1 LQRDMTNHDPNEN
14 ANQDA
19 NEQVKD
25 QACSEYQPLLM
36 LSAAGG
42 ELDDAE
48 QARLAAHLAD
58 CAPCASELE
67 QEREAL
73 ALFTA
78 HHSEPD
84 AAMLAGYR
92 AGLDDALDRQ
102 EEGGWLRRALGLRL
116 PANWLAP
123 RPAWS
128 AAILLIVG
136 FAVGASAPRLFR
148 HPLATAPSGNPTASD
163 NSSGLVS
170 SSGSGVAS
178 PSPAAFDLHS
188 ADVAGISLFPAGDDG
203 LPRVQLQLKS
213 QQPMTVEGTLEDEA
227 VKTALLDVLSSG
239 DRSCPDVRLDAVEC
253 LSTRRN
259 DPDVRSALCR
269 AVHSDRN
276 AAVRLKALEAL
287 DGAGSQ
293 EMVRQTLLDALV
305 EDQNP
310 GVRIEAINAL
320 RDMAAKGQVDSD
332 GHTLDVLRE
341 RMRKDPNTYIRLQS
355 AAAVRDI
362 GPRQKF

>member
-1 LQRDMTNHDPNEN
+1 MTNHPTNE
-14 ANQDA
+14 DA
-19 NEQVKD
+19 NED
-25 QACSEYQPLLM
+25 NEESQACNEYQPLLM

-67 QEREAL
+67 HEREAL
-73 ALFTA
+73 AFLTS
-78 HHSEPD
+78 HHQEPD
-84 AAMLAGYR
+84 AAMLASCR

-116 PANWLAP
+116 PSSWLAP

-136 FAVGASAPRLFR
+136 FAIGTSAPRLFR
-148 HPLATAPSGNPTASD
+148 HPVATGPSGNPGASD
-163 NSSGLVS
+163 NSSGLIS
-170 SSGSGVAS
+170 SSGSGVVS
-178 PSPAAFDLHS
+178 SSPASFDLHS

-213 QQPMTVEGTLEDEA
+213 QQPMTVEGTVEDES
-227 VKTALLDVLSSG
+227 VKGALLDVLSSG

-259 DPDVRSALCR
+259 DPEVRSALCR
-269 AVHSDRN
+269 AVHTDSN

-332 GHTLDVLRE
+332 GHTVDVLRE

>member
-1 LQRDMTNHDPNEN
+1 MTNHPTNE
-14 ANQDA
+14 DA
-19 NEQVKD
+19 NEGNKS

-73 ALFTA
+73 AFLTS

-84 AAMLAGYR
+84 AAMLASCR

-116 PANWLAP
+116 PSSWLAP

-128 AAILLIVG
+128 AAVLLIVG
-136 FAVGASAPRLFR
+136 FAVGTSAPRLFR
-148 HPLATAPSGNPTASD
+148 HPVATGPSANPGASD

-170 SSGSGVAS
+170 SGGSGAA
-178 PSPAAFDLHS
+178 SPAAFDLHS

-213 QQPMTVEGTLEDEA
+213 QQPMTVEGTVEDES
-227 VKTALLDVLSSG
+227 VKGALLEVLSSG

-259 DPDVRSALCR
+259 DPEVRSALCR
-269 AVHSDRN
+269 AVHTDSN

-332 GHTLDVLRE
+332 GHTVDVLRE